1 MRILSVSRRIPNI
14 IQRSRGHNDVLRSL
28 RNLVMERRG
37 VGVVLAQAGMGKT
50 ALLGYL
56 SASLRNEAE
65 IAEIPGSFEN
75 NAELVRS
82 VMAIL
87 GVKRISRN
95 LSENLQLFEEW
106 LLLRNRTEQRVV
118 LICDNAQDL
127 DAETI
132 QNLSSLS
139 ELGGWQ
145 QKLLQIIF
153 AGRQELAVK
162 LTEPDLVSIGKR
174 INVFCRLSPLDQAE
188 VHSYVLQRLR
198 IAGCNRQLFSAAALS
213 SVSVYSRG
221 VPLNI
226 NMICR
231 HCLSMATSNNL
242 PVIDERTV
250 ADSAYDLVLRTQ
262 PAGSW
267 DDPSMFLSGEAQP
280 TSARYL
286 DRRGL
291 TLVRKP

>member
-1 MRILSVSRRIPNI
+1 MYEDPFSFTPDPKYF
-14 IQRSRGHNDVLRSL
+14 QRSRGHNDVLGSL

-56 SASLRNEAE
+56 SENLRNEAE
-65 IAEIPGSFEN
+65 IADIPGSFEN

-106 LLLRNRTEQRVV
+106 LLLRNRTDQRVV

-153 AGRQELAVK
+153 AGRQDLAVK
-162 LTEPDLVSIGKR
+162 LAEPRLVSISKR
-174 INVFCRLSPLDQAE
+174 INVFCRLSPLDQA
-188 VHSYVLQRLR
+188 RG
-198 IAGCNRQLFSAAALS
+198 AQLCAAALADCR
-213 SVSVYSRG
+213 VQPAAFQRG
-221 VPLNI
+221 GAFVRIRVFARGPVEYQYD
-226 NMICR
+226 MQ
-231 HCLSMATSNNL
+231 AL
-242 PVIDERTV
+242 PVHGD
-250 ADSAYDLVLRTQ
+250 Q
-262 PAGSW
+262 
-267 DDPSMFLSGEAQP
+267 Q
-280 TSARYL
+280 
-286 DRRGL
+286 
-291 TLVRKP
+291 